1 MKVGKWINLFPVLV
15 LLAGG
20 LSLASLLLGPEPGAD
35 LTLRVPIATN
45 EPNLVE
51 GTGIFTGTLQV
62 LDTTPLQAR
71 PEPWGAWPRFRGA
84 GMDAI
89 GTVDSADLNLQWD
102 QRPPDA
108 LWAVDL
114 GEGYAGAATRDGRVF
129 VTDYD
134 QEALGDAIRCFA
146 LEDGRELW
154 RYAYPVK
161 IKRNHGM
168 SRTIPTVGADYVISL
183 GPKCHL
189 VCLDPATGTLRWMR
203 DLPREDGVKVPA
215 WYAGQCPLVDD
226 GRLILGVGGQEA
238 LVMALDV
245 NDGTPLWATPN
256 PKGWTMTHSSVVPM
270 QLGDQKTYVY
280 CASKGVVG
288 VSAEDGRLLWEY
300 PDWYINIANVPTP
313 VVIDAE
319 RIFFSGG
326 YNAGSMMLKVS
337 LEDGVP
343 VPREVFRLG
352 PKVFG
357 SEQQTPIL
365 YQDHLYGVRPDK
377 QLVCLALDGS
387 VRWTSGAAHKF
398 GLGPYMIIN
407 DQIFVMDDD
416 GHLSVVPATPD
427 AFQIVA
433 EAQVLTG
440 HESWAPMALASGRL
454 IVRDLTR
461 MVCLDLT
468 P

>member
-1 MKVGKWINLFPVLV
+1 
-15 LLAGG
+15 
-20 LSLASLLLGPEPGAD
+20 
-35 LTLRVPIATN
+35 
-45 EPNLVE
+45 
-51 GTGIFTGTLQV
+51 
-62 LDTTPLQAR
+62 
-71 PEPWGAWPRFRGA
+71 
-84 GMDAI
+84 MDAI
-89 GTVDSADLNLQWD
+89 GSVDSADLNLQWRR
-102 QRPPDA
+102 QAPAA
-108 LWAVDL
+108 LWTVDL

-154 RYAYPVK
+154 RYFYPVK
-161 IKRNHGM
+161 VKRNHGM

-189 VCLDPATGTLRWMR
+189 VCLEPATGALRWMR

-226 GRLILGVGGQEA
+226 GRLILGVGGQDV

-245 NDGTPLWATPN
+245 NDGTPLWTTPN
-256 PKGWTMTHSSVVPM
+256 PKEWTMTHSSVVPM

-337 LEDGVP
+337 LEDGVA

-365 YQDHLYGVRPDK
+365 YQDHLYGVRPDR

-416 GHLSVVPATPD
+416 GHLSVVPATPEE
-427 AFQIVA
+427 FKIVA

>member
-1 MKVGKWINLFPVLV
+1 MKVGKWVNLLPVSI
-15 LLAGG
+15 LLIGG
-20 LSLASLLLGPEPGAD
+20 LSLGSLLLGPDPGAG
-35 LTLRVPIATN
+35 LSLRVPIASN
-45 EPNLVE
+45 EPNLIEASGEFE
-51 GTGIFTGTLQV
+51 GVLQV
-62 LDTTPLQAR
+62 LDDAPLPDR
-71 PEPWGAWPRFRGA
+71 PAPWGAWPRFRGPN
-84 GMDAI
+84 MDAI
-89 GTVDSADLNLQWD
+89 GSTEQALNLEWSQ
-102 QRPPDA
+102 QPPA
-108 LWAVDL
+108 ERWAVDL

-134 QEALGDAIRCFA
+134 QVALGDAIRCFA

-154 RYAYPVK
+154 RYGYPVK

-168 SRTIPTVGADYVISL
+168 SRTIPTVDADTLISL

-189 VCLDPATGTLRWMR
+189 VCLDPATGALRWMR

-226 GRLILGVGGQEA
+226 GRLILGLGGKDA
-238 LVMALDV
+238 LLMALDV
-245 NDGTPLWATPN
+245 NDGTPLWTTPN
-256 PKGWTMTHSSVVPM
+256 PRGWAMTHSSVVPM
-270 QLGDQKTYVY
+270 QWGEQKGYVY

-288 VSAEDGRLLWEY
+288 VSAQDGRILWEY
-300 PDWYINIANVPTP
+300 PDWRINIANVPTP

-319 RIFFSGG
+319 RVFLSGG
-326 YNAGSMMLKVS
+326 YNAGSMMLKITAR
-337 LEDGVP
+337 DG
-343 VPREVFRLG
+343 ELAAEEAYRLG

-357 SEQQTPIL
+357 SEQQTPVL
-365 YQDHLYGVRPDK
+365 FRDHLYGVRPDK
-377 QLVCLALDGS
+377 QLVCLDLAGT

-407 DQIFVMDDD
+407 EHIFVMDDH
-416 GHLSVVPATPD
+416 GHLSVVPADPE
-427 AFQIVA
+427 AFSLVA
-433 EAQVLTG
+433 ETQVLQG

-461 MVCLDLT
+461 MVCLDLL

>member
-1 MKVGKWINLFPVLV
+1 MTVGKLIHLLPVWV
-15 LLAGG
+15 LLIGG
-20 LSLASLLLGPEPGAD
+20 LSLASLLLGPEPGRD
-35 LTLRVPIATN
+35 LSLRVPIVSN
-45 EPNLVE
+45 EPNLIG
-51 GTGIFTGTLQV
+51 GTGVFAGKRQV
-62 LDTTPLQAR
+62 LDATPLPAR
-71 PEPWGAWPRFRGA
+71 PAPWGAWPRFRGRA
-84 GMDAI
+84 LDAI
-89 GTVDSADLNLQWD
+89 GSTEGAAVNLQWD
-102 QRPPDA
+102 QQPPAA

-154 RYAYPVK
+154 RYSYPVK
-161 IKRNHGM
+161 VKRNHGM
-168 SRTIPTVGADYVISL
+168 SRTVPTVGADFLISL

-189 VCLDPATGTLRWMR
+189 VCLEPATGALRWMR

-226 GRLILGVGGQEA
+226 GRLILGVGGAEA
-238 LVMALDV
+238 LLMALDV
-245 NDGTPLWATPN
+245 NDGSVLWTTPN
-256 PKGWTMTHSSVVPM
+256 PKGWGMTHSSVVPM
-270 QLGDQKTYVY
+270 QGREAKTYVY

-288 VSAEDGRLLWEY
+288 ISAEDGKLLWEY
-300 PDWYINIANVPTP
+300 PNWRINIANVPTP

-319 RIFFSGG
+319 RVFLSGG

-337 LEDGVP
+337 AQNGALVPEED
-343 VPREVFRLG
+343 FRLG

-377 QLVCLALDGS
+377 QLICLDLAGT
-387 VRWTSGAAHKF
+387 VRWTSGSAHKY

-407 DQIFVMDDD
+407 DQIFVMDDH
-416 GHLSVVPATPD
+416 GHLSVVPATPE
-427 AFQIVA
+427 AFRVVT
-433 EAQVLTG
+433 ETQVLEG

-461 MVCLDLT
+461 MVCLDLL